1 MPVGGGP
8 ASYGAVVR
16 PRLFALLDEGSRRRL
31 LTVVADAG
39 FGKSTL
45 LGSWAAERPCAWY
58 TVRAED
64 RPLAAMVTGLVESL
78 RRQVPALSE
87 VLAAEL
93 QGPRGPDADAE
104 QETRALA
111 YAAVL
116 ADALEQ
122 HLDGDL
128 VLVLDD
134 LHELNPGDPAT
145 RLIEGLIRIAPPSLH
160 LVVASRTPMPFGIDR
175 LRGRGQVLEID
186 ATALAFTVAETRA
199 VLHVVLGD
207 GSEELAEPLQAAVQ
221 GWPAAARLAVEAL
234 RTVPGSERQSRLRRA
249 LRSDGPLYDYLAE
262 EVFAAE
268 PPAVRR
274 LVAAVA
280 VLPRFGTELCQAIG
294 LTDSAAML
302 QQLRTRGLLVSA
314 GDEDGYELNPL
325 VRDFAIDRLSAD
337 EVGMD
342 TLVLRAGE
350 WFESVGD
357 HRDALA
363 CYQAVEPAHVARM
376 LTERGHAMVSGG
388 LAETVVGAVSALPE
402 ELRDAAMDQLEGEA
416 RQVLGDWQGAED
428 CFGRIIAPEGEIP
441 VGIAWRLG
449 LIHHLR
455 GRTDIAVATYQ
466 RGRIDGQQP
475 TDEALLQ
482 AWWAGA
488 HWLRGEFDECRRLIA
503 AAEVSAKVSGD
514 DRALAIVHTV
524 LAMLAAVD
532 SDPRGNASH
541 YVRALEHAERAG
553 DLLQSIRIRVNR
565 ASHHIAEG
573 DYILGLDELERAL
586 ELADRAGFAVF
597 RALALNNRGEA
608 LLRLGRLDEAI
619 GELEAS
625 RALYQKLESK
635 RVAQP
640 LAVLGEVYR
649 ERGDRAMARAC
660 YEEAITMAEDTK
672 DMQALVPSLAGLAR
686 VLAVEEPE
694 RAAELAEIAR
704 QAVAYG
710 PVPGLS
716 GALVALGW
724 VTLHAGNKTE
734 AAAAA
739 EESAALCRKRRDRA
753 GLADALELYAAAD
766 GGEVLHEVLNI
777 RNELGDPL
785 GQARAELMLARRTT
799 GAEGREL
806 ALRAHQQFLAAGATR
821 YAAAALAASEE
832 TRPAPVRIEC
842 LGGFR
847 VLRNGKAIQ
856 LGEWPSKKA
865 RDLLKI
871 LVARRCR
878 PVARVQLLDLLWPD
892 QGESVASPRLSVALS
907 TVRSVLDPTKQY
919 PPDKFVGADRATIW
933 LDGDEAAVDVE
944 VFLHDAR
951 AGLDGNSLPL
961 LRGAEAAYSGDFLEE
976 DVYADWADGMR
987 EEARALYVRVARV
1000 LAERTKGDPDAAAG
1014 YLLRILQRDQ
1024 YDERAHLGLV
1034 SAFQASGAHG
1044 EARRA
1049 YRTYVQR
1056 MAELEVEPAP
1066 YPAVQARPVRL

>member
-1 MPVGGGP
+1 MAEGTVG
-8 ASYGAVVR
+8 R
-16 PRLFALLDEGSRRRL
+16 PRLTALLDEGAQRRL

-45 LGSWAAERPCAWY
+45 LSAWAAGRSCAWH

-64 RPLAAMVTGLVESL
+64 ASLAGMVARLAEAL
-78 RRQVPALSE
+78 RSQVPAL
-87 VLAAEL
+87 AAIPAEL
-93 QGPRGPDADAE
+93 QSPRGPDADAE
-104 QETRALA
+104 QETRAFA
-111 YAAVL
+111 YAALL
-116 ADALEQ
+116 ADALAQ
-122 HLDGDL
+122 NLDDDL

-134 LHELNPGDPAT
+134 LHELGPDAPAT
-145 RLIEGLIRIAPPSLH
+145 RLIEGLVRIAPPNVH
-160 LVVASRTPMPFGIDR
+160 LIVASRTSMPFGIDR

-186 ATALAFTVAETRA
+186 ATGLRFTVAETLS
-199 VLHVVLGD
+199 VLETVLGN
-207 GSEELAEPLQAAVQ
+207 GTEELAESLQAAVQ
-221 GWPAAARLAVEAL
+221 GWPAAVRLAVEAL
-234 RTVPGSERQSRLRRA
+234 RTAPPAERLGRLQRA

-274 LVAAVA
+274 LVAGVA
-280 VLPRFGTELCQAIG
+280 VLPRFGTDLCQAIG
-294 LTDSAAML
+294 LTSGVETL

-314 GDEDGYELNPL
+314 GDADGYELNPL
-325 VRDFAIDRLSAD
+325 VKNFANDRLTVDA
-337 EVGMD
+337 EELTKL
-342 TLVLRAGE
+342 TLDAGQ
-350 WFESVGD
+350 WFESVGE

-363 CYQAVEPAHVARM
+363 CYQVVDPARAVRM
-376 LTERGHAMVSGG
+376 LTETGHSMVSGG
-388 LAETVVGAVSALPE
+388 LAEVVVAAVTALPAE
-402 ELRDAAMDQLEGEA
+402 HRDQAMDQLEGEA
-416 RQVLGDWQGAED
+416 RQVLGDWQGAVE
-428 CFGRIIAPEGEIP
+428 CFDRIIEPDGEIP
-441 VGIAWRLG
+441 VGVAWRLG

-455 GRTDIAVATYQ
+455 GQTDVAIATYQ
-466 RGRIDGQQP
+466 RGRIDGAHP

-488 HWLRGEFDECRRLIA
+488 HWLRGEFDECRALVNAAYA
-503 AAEVSAKVSGD
+503 AAKGD
-514 DRALAIVHTV
+514 DRALAISHTV

-532 SDPRGNASH
+532 SDPSGNSSH

-565 ASHHIAEG
+565 SSHHISEG
-573 DYILGLDELERAL
+573 DYELGLKELDIAL

-608 LLRLGRLDEAI
+608 LLHLGRLDEAI

-625 RALYQKLESK
+625 RALYQKLDSK

-640 LAVLGEVYR
+640 LSVLGEVYR
-649 ERGDRAMARAC
+649 QRGDRAMARAC
-660 YEEAITMAEDTK
+660 FEEAIAIAEDTR
-672 DMQALVPSLAGLAR
+672 DMQSLVPSLAGLAR

-694 RAAELAEIAR
+694 RAAELAELAR

-710 PVPGLS
+710 PVLGQS

-724 VTLHAGNKTE
+724 VTLHAGNKVEAASTAEE
-734 AAAAA
+734 AAAL
-739 EESAALCRKRRDRA
+739 SRKRRDRA
-753 GLADALELYAAAD
+753 GLADALELYAEASGAA
-766 GGEVLHEVLNI
+766 VLHEVLNI
-777 RNELGDPL
+777 RSELSDQL
-785 GQARAELMLARRTT
+785 GEARAELMLAQRTP

-806 ALRAHQQFLAAGATR
+806 AIRAHQRFLAAGATR
-821 YAAAALAASEE
+821 YAAAALATSDQ
-832 TRPAPVRIEC
+832 TGPAAVRVEC

-847 VLRNGKAIQ
+847 VLRDGKAIQ

-878 PVARVQLLDLLWPD
+878 PVARLQLLDFLWPD
-892 QGESVASPRLSVALS
+892 QDEAVASPRLSVALS
-907 TVRSVLDPTKQY
+907 TVRSVLDPEKKY
-919 PPDKFVGADRATIW
+919 AADHFIGADRATIW
-933 LDGDEAAVDVE
+933 LDGDQTTVDVE
-944 VFLHDAR
+944 LFLHDAR
-951 AGLDGNSLPL
+951 EGLNAGD
-961 LRGAEAAYSGDFLEE
+961 LRQLRTAEAAYSGDFLEE
-976 DVYADWADGMR
+976 DVYADWAAGMR

-1000 LAERTKGDPDAAAG
+1000 LAERGRRDPDAVAG

-1034 SAFQASGAHG
+1034 TAFQASGAHG

-1056 MAELEVEPAP
+1056 MGELEVEPAP
-1066 YPAVQARPVRL
+1066 FPARV

>member
-1 MPVGGGP
+1 MPGDGAP
-8 ASYGAVVR
+8 AQGTVDR
-16 PRLFALLDEGSRRRL
+16 PRLTALLDEGAQRRL

-45 LGSWAAERPCAWY
+45 LGSWAAKRPCAWY

-64 RPLAAMVTGLVESL
+64 RSLAAMVSGLVEAV
-78 RRQVPALSE
+78 RRQVPALSAI
-87 VLAAEL
+87 LAAEL
-93 QGPRGPDADAE
+93 HGPRGPDADAE
-104 QETRALA
+104 QDTRALA
-111 YAAVL
+111 YAGVL

-122 HLDGDL
+122 NVDGDL

-134 LHELNPGDPAT
+134 LHELRPGDPAT
-145 RLIEGLIRIAPPSLH
+145 RLIEGLVRIAPPSLH
-160 LVVASRTPMPFGIDR
+160 LVVASRTAMPFGIDR

-186 ATALAFTVAETRA
+186 ATALAFTVPETRA
-199 VLHVVLGD
+199 VLRVVLGE
-207 GSEELAEPLQAAVQ
+207 GVEELAEPLQSAVQ

-234 RTVPGSERQSRLRRA
+234 RTVPAAERPSRLRRA
-249 LRSDGPLYDYLAE
+249 LHSDGPLYDYLAE

-274 LVAAVA
+274 LVAAAA
-280 VLPRFGTELCQAIG
+280 VLPRFGSELCQAIG
-294 LTDSAAML
+294 LTDSAELL
-302 QQLRTRGLLVSA
+302 QRLRTRGLLVSA
-314 GDEDGYELNPL
+314 GDADGYELNPL
-325 VRDFAIDRLSAD
+325 VRDFANDRLATDKAD
-337 EVGMD
+337 VAEL
-342 TLVLRAGE
+342 TLRAGR
-350 WFESVGD
+350 WLESVRD
-357 HRDALA
+357 DRDALA
-363 CYQAVEPAHVARM
+363 CFELVDPAEVSRM
-376 LTERGHAMVSGG
+376 LAERGHAMVSGG
-388 LAETVVGAVSALPE
+388 LAEAVVAAVVALPE
-402 ELRDAAMDQLEGEA
+402 PMRDDAMDELEGEA
-416 RQVLGDWQGAED
+416 RQVLGDWQGAVD
-428 CFGRIIAPEGEIP
+428 CFDRIIGPEGEIP

-455 GRTDIAVATYQ
+455 GRTDVAIATYR
-466 RGRIDGQQP
+466 RGRKDGAQP

-482 AWWAGA
+482 AWWASA
-488 HWLRGEFDECRRLIA
+488 HWMRGEFEECRQLVG
-503 AAEVSAKVSGD
+503 AAEVAAKVSGD
-514 DRALAIVHTV
+514 HRALAIVHTV

-541 YVRALEHAERAG
+541 YVRALDHAERAG
-553 DLLQSIRIRVNR
+553 DMLQSIRIRVNQS
-565 ASHHIAEG
+565 SHHIAEG
-573 DYILGLDELERAL
+573 DYLLGLEELDRAL

-625 RALYQKLESK
+625 RALFQKLESK

-660 YEEAITMAEDTK
+660 FEEAIAMADDTK

-694 RAAELAEIAR
+694 RAAELAELAK

-710 PVPGLS
+710 PVLGLS
-716 GALVALGW
+716 GALVGLGW
-724 VTLHAGNKTE
+724 VTFHAGNKIE

-739 EESAALCRKRRDRA
+739 EEAAALCRKRRDRA
-753 GLADALELYAAAD
+753 GLADALELYAAAG

-785 GQARAELMLARRTT
+785 GQARAELMLARQSP
-799 GAEGREL
+799 GDEGRVL
-806 ALRAHQQFLAAGATR
+806 ALRAHKQFLAAGATR

-832 TRPAPVRIEC
+832 TGPAPVRVEC

-847 VLRNGKAIQ
+847 VLRNGKAVQ

-892 QGESVASPRLSVALS
+892 QAESVASPRLSVALS
-907 TVRSVLDPTKQY
+907 TVRSVLDPDKQY
-919 PPDKFVGADRATIW
+919 PADHFVGADRATIW
-933 LDGDEAAVDVE
+933 LDGQQTAVDVE
-944 VFLHDAR
+944 SFLHEAR
-951 AGLDGNSLPL
+951 AGLESNSLPM
-961 LRGAEAAYSGDFLEE
+961 LRGAEVSYSGDFLEE
-976 DVYADWADGMR
+976 DVYADWAAGMR

-1000 LAERTKGDPDAAAG
+1000 LAERGRRDPDAAAG

-1034 SAFQASGAHG
+1034 SAFQTSGAHG

-1049 YRTYVQR
+1049 YRTYVHR

-1066 YPAVQARPVRL
+1066 YPALAGRL

>member
-1 MPVGGGP
+1 MT
-8 ASYGAVVR
+8 
-16 PRLFALLDEGSRRRL
+16 ALLDEGAQRRL

-45 LGSWAAERPCAWY
+45 LREWSTGRLCAWH
-58 TVRAED
+58 TVRSED
-64 RPLAAMVTGLVESL
+64 GSLAAMVSGLVDAL
-78 RRQVPALSE
+78 QRQVPALE
-87 VLAAEL
+87 TIPAEL
-93 QGPRGPDADAE
+93 HSPRGPDADAE
-104 QETRALA
+104 QQTRALA
-111 YAAVL
+111 YAALL
-116 ADALEQ
+116 ADALDEN
-122 HLDGDL
+122 LDHDL
-128 VLVLDD
+128 TLVLDD
-134 LHELNPGDPAT
+134 LHELDPAAPAT
-145 RLIEGLIRIAPPSLH
+145 RLIEGLVRTAPPTLH
-160 LVVASRTPMPFGIDR
+160 VVVASRTPMPFGIDR

-186 ATALAFTVAETRA
+186 ATALAFTVAETHA
-199 VLHVVLGD
+199 VLEKVLGD
-207 GSEELAEPLQAAVQ
+207 DVDGLAEPLQAAVQ
-221 GWPAAARLAVEAL
+221 GWPAAVRLAVEAL
-234 RTVPGSERQSRLRRA
+234 RTAPPADRSTRLRRA

-274 LVAAVA
+274 LVAGVA
-280 VLPRFGTELCQAIG
+280 VLPRFGSDLCQAIG
-294 LTDSAAML
+294 LTHGVETL

-314 GDEDGYELNPL
+314 GEEDGYELNPL
-325 VRDFAIDRLSAD
+325 VKNFANDRLAVDAKEIAELS
-337 EVGMD
+337 
-342 TLVLRAGE
+342 LKAGK
-350 WFESVGD
+350 WFESIGE

-363 CYQAVEPAHVARM
+363 CYQAVDPAVVARM
-376 LTERGHAMVSGG
+376 LHDRGHAMVSGG
-388 LAETVVGAVSALPE
+388 MAEIVVAAVASLPAPRGAV
-402 ELRDAAMDQLEGEA
+402 MDQLEGEA
-416 RQVLGDWQGAED
+416 RQVLGDWQGAVE
-428 CFGRIIAPEGEIP
+428 CFDRIIEPEGEIP
-441 VGIAWRLG
+441 VAVAWRLG

-455 GRTDIAVATYQ
+455 GQTDVAIATYE
-466 RGRIDGQQP
+466 RGRLDGQQP

-488 HWLRGEFDECRRLIA
+488 HWLRGEFEECRALITA
-503 AAEVSAKVSGD
+503 AQQSAKQSGD

-532 SDPRGNASH
+532 SDPQGNFTN
-541 YVRALEHAERAG
+541 YVRALEHAERGG

-565 ASHHIAEG
+565 GSHHVAEG
-573 DYILGLDELERAL
+573 DYQLGLKELDIAL

-625 RALYQKLESK
+625 RSLYQKLDSK

-640 LAVLGEVYR
+640 LSVLGEVYR

-660 YEEAITMAEDTK
+660 FEEAIVIAEEMK
-672 DMQALVPSLAGLAR
+672 DMQSLVPSLAGLAR

-694 RAAELAEIAR
+694 RAAELAELAR

-710 PVPGLS
+710 PVLGLS
-716 GALVALGW
+716 SALVALGW
-724 VTLHAGNKTE
+724 VTLHAGNKTD
-734 AAAAA
+734 AAASA
-739 EESAALCRKRRDRA
+739 EEAAALCRKRRDRA
-753 GLADALELYAAAD
+753 GLADALELNAAA
-766 GGEVLHEVLNI
+766 GGGDEVLHEVLNI
-777 RNELGDPL
+777 RNEIGDPL
-785 GQARAELMLARRTT
+785 GEARAELMLARRRK
-799 GAEGREL
+799 GPEGRDL

-821 YAAAALAASEE
+821 YAAAALAATEE
-832 TRPAPVRIEC
+832 SGPPPVRVEC

-847 VLRNGKAIQ
+847 VLRNGKAVQ

-892 QGESVASPRLSVALS
+892 QDESLASPRLSVALS
-907 TVRSVLDPTKQY
+907 TVRSVLDPQKRYSADQ
-919 PPDKFVGADRATIW
+919 FVGADRATIW
-933 LDGDEAAVDVE
+933 LDGDQTEVDVE
-944 VFLHDAR
+944 LFLHDAR
-951 AGLDGNSLPL
+951 EGLNTGDLRL
-961 LRGAEAAYSGDFLEE
+961 LRAAEAAYSGDFLEE
-976 DVYADWADGMR
+976 DVYADWAAGMR

-1000 LAERTKGDPDAAAG
+1000 LAERGQRDPDAAAG

-1034 SAFQASGAHG
+1034 TAYQASGAHG

-1056 MAELEVEPAP
+1056 MSELDVEPAA
-1066 YPAVQARPVRL
+1066 YPAVPARL

>member
-1 MPVGGGP
+1 MEGTV
-8 ASYGAVVR
+8 AR
-16 PRLFALLDEGSRRRL
+16 PRLTKLLSEGARRRL

-45 LGSWAAERPCAWY
+45 LSAWAAERPCAWY

-64 RPLAAMVTGLVESL
+64 RSLAAMVTGLVEAL
-78 RRQVPALSE
+78 RRQVPALSA

-104 QETRALA
+104 QGTRALA
-111 YAAVL
+111 YAALL

-122 HLDGDL
+122 NLTGDV

-145 RLIEGLIRIAPPSLH
+145 KLIEGLVRVAPPSLH
-160 LVVASRTPMPFGIDR
+160 LVVASRTAMPFGIDR

-186 ATALAFTVAETRA
+186 ATALAFTVQETVA
-199 VLHVVLGD
+199 VLNVVLGE
-207 GSEELAEPLQAAVQ
+207 GAEELAEPLHAAVQ
-221 GWPAAARLAVEAL
+221 GWPAAVRLAVEAL
-234 RTVPGSERQSRLRRA
+234 RTVPATERPGRLQRA

-268 PPAVRR
+268 PPSVRR

-280 VLPRFGTELCQAIG
+280 VLPRFSAELCQAVG
-294 LTDSAAML
+294 LTENAETL

-314 GDEDGYELNPL
+314 GEVDGYELNPL
-325 VRDFAIDRLSAD
+325 VRGFAIDRLSAD
-337 EVGMD
+337 EVGMAEL
-342 TLVLRAGE
+342 TLQAGQ

-357 HRDALA
+357 QRDALA
-363 CYQAVEPAHVARM
+363 CYQAVDSTHVARM
-376 LTERGHAMVSGG
+376 LAERGQVMVHGG
-388 LAETVVGAVSALPE
+388 LGETVVAAVTSLPD

-416 RQVLGDWQGAED
+416 RQVLGDWQGAEN
-428 CFGRIIAPEGEIP
+428 CFDRIIVPEGEIP
-441 VGIAWRLG
+441 VAIAWRLG

-455 GRTDIAVATYQ
+455 GRTDVAVAVYR
-466 RGRIDGQQP
+466 RGRIDGQHP
-475 TDEALLQ
+475 ADEALLQ
-482 AWWAGA
+482 AWWAAA
-488 HWLRGEFDECRRLIA
+488 HWLRGEFDECRELVGG
-503 AAEVSAKVSGD
+503 AEASAKASGD

-532 SDPRGNASH
+532 SDPVGNASH
-541 YVRALEHAERAG
+541 YLRALEYAERAG

-565 ASHHIAEG
+565 ASHHIDEG
-573 DYILGLDELERAL
+573 YYSLGLDELEIAL
-586 ELADRAGFAVF
+586 ELADRAGFAAF

-619 GELEAS
+619 VELEAS
-625 RALYQKLESK
+625 RALYQKLDSK
-635 RVAQP
+635 QIALP
-640 LAVLGEVYR
+640 LATLGEVYR

-660 YEEAITMAEDTK
+660 YEEAIAVADSK
-672 DMQALVPSLAGLAR
+672 DVQSVVPALAGLAR

-694 RAAELAEIAR
+694 RAAELAGLAR

-710 PVPGLS
+710 PVLDLS
-716 GALVALGW
+716 GALVGLGW
-724 VTLHAGNKTE
+724 VSLHAGNKDE
-734 AAAAA
+734 AADAAMEA
-739 EESAALCRKRRDRA
+739 AALCRRRRDRA

-777 RNELGDPL
+777 RHELGDPL
-785 GQARAELMLARRTT
+785 GQARAELMLARRTQ
-799 GAEGREL
+799 GSEGREL
-806 ALRAHQQFLAAGATR
+806 ALQAHQQFLAAGATR
-821 YAAAALAASEE
+821 YAAAALAASQQ
-832 TRPAPVRIEC
+832 TGPAPVRIEC

-847 VLRNGKAIQ
+847 VLRDGKAIQ

-907 TVRSVLDPTKQY
+907 TVRSVLDPEKRY
-919 PPDKFVGADRATIW
+919 SPDRFVGADRATIW
-933 LDGDEAAVDVE
+933 LDGDQTSVDVE
-944 VFLHDAR
+944 GFLRDAR
-951 AGLDGNSLPL
+951 SGLDGTSMPL
-961 LRGAEAAYSGDFLEE
+961 LRAAEAAYSGDFLEE
-976 DVYADWADGMR
+976 DVYADWAAGMR

-1000 LAERTKGDPDAAAG
+1000 LAERGKDDPDAAAG

-1034 SAFQASGAHG
+1034 GAFQASGAHG

-1049 YRTYVQR
+1049 YRTYIQR

-1066 YPAVQARPVRL
+1066 YPAVPARV

>member
-1 MPVGGGP
+1 MEALAGTVG
-8 ASYGAVVR
+8 R
-16 PRLFALLDEGSRRRL
+16 PRLTALLDEGVQRRL
-31 LTVVADAG
+31 LSVVADAG

-45 LGSWAAERPCAWY
+45 LSSWAAERPCAWH

-64 RPLAAMVTGLVESL
+64 GSLAAMVSALVTAL
-78 RRQVPALSE
+78 RRQVPALESIP
-87 VLAAEL
+87 AEL
-93 QGPRGPDADAE
+93 QSPRGPDADAE

-111 YAAVL
+111 YAALL
-116 ADALEQ
+116 ADALTEN
-122 HLDGDL
+122 LDDDL
-128 VLVLDD
+128 ILVLDD
-134 LHELNPGDPAT
+134 LHELDPAAPAT
-145 RLIEGLIRIAPPSLH
+145 KLIEGLVRIAPSSLH
-160 LVVASRTPMPFGIDR
+160 LVVASRSPMPFGIDR

-186 ATALAFTVAETRA
+186 ATALAFTVAETRD
-199 VLHVVLGD
+199 VLERVLGE
-207 GSEELAEPLQAAVQ
+207 GTEELAEPLQSAVQ
-221 GWPAAARLAVEAL
+221 GWPAAVRLAVEAL
-234 RTVPGSERQSRLRRA
+234 RTAPAEERGTRLRRA

-280 VLPRFGTELCQAIG
+280 VLPRFGSALCKAIG
-294 LTDSAAML
+294 LTDSAETL
-302 QQLRTRGLLVSA
+302 QQLRMRGLLVST
-314 GDEDGYELNPL
+314 GDADGYELNPL
-325 VRDFAIDRLSAD
+325 VKNFANDRLTVDRREMAELS
-337 EVGMD
+337 
-342 TLVLRAGE
+342 LQAGR
-350 WFESVGD
+350 WFESVGE

-363 CYQAVEPAHVARM
+363 CYQAVEPAKAARM
-376 LTERGHAMVSGG
+376 LADRGHGMVSGG
-388 LAETVVGAVSALPE
+388 LAEIVVAAVASLPS

-416 RQVLGDWQGAED
+416 RQVLGDWQGAVE
-428 CFGRIIAPEGEIP
+428 CFDRIIEPDGEIP
-441 VGIAWRLG
+441 VAIAWRLG

-455 GRTDIAVATYQ
+455 GQTDVAIAMYQ

-488 HWLRGEFDECRRLIA
+488 HWLRGEFDECRALISA
-503 AAEVSAKVSGD
+503 AQESAKMSGD

-532 SDPRGNASH
+532 SDPRGNSSH
-541 YVRALEHAERAG
+541 YLRALEHAERAG
-553 DLLQSIRIRVNR
+553 DLLQAIRIRVNR
-565 ASHHIAEG
+565 GSHHIAEG
-573 DYILGLDELERAL
+573 DYGPGLKELDVAI

-640 LAVLGEVYR
+640 LSVLGEVYR
-649 ERGDRAMARAC
+649 QRGDRAMARAC
-660 YEEAITMAEDTK
+660 FEEAIAMGEETK
-672 DMQALVPSLAGLAR
+672 DMQSLVPSLAGLAR
-686 VLAVEEPE
+686 VLAVEEPQ
-694 RAAELAEIAR
+694 RAAKMAEMAG

-710 PVPGLS
+710 PVLGRS

-724 VTLHAGNKTE
+724 VTLQAGNLTE
-734 AAAAA
+734 AASAADEA
-739 EESAALCRKRRDRA
+739 AALCRKRRDRA
-753 GLADALELYAAAD
+753 GLADALELYAAAG

-777 RNELGDPL
+777 RSALGDQL
-785 GQARAELMLARRTT
+785 GEARAQLMLAGRTQ
-799 GAEGREL
+799 GAEGRDL

-821 YAAAALAASEE
+821 YAAAALAATDE
-832 TRPAPVRIEC
+832 TGPAPVRIEC

-847 VLRNGKAIQ
+847 VLRNGKVVQ

-871 LVARRCR
+871 LIARRCR

-892 QGESVASPRLSVALS
+892 QDESVASPRLSVALS
-907 TVRSVLDPTKQY
+907 TVRSVLDPEKKY
-919 PPDKFVGADRATIW
+919 PADNFVGADRATIW
-933 LDGDEAAVDVE
+933 LDGDQTAVDVE
-944 VFLHDAR
+944 LFLHDAR
-951 AGLDGNSLPL
+951 EGLNTSDLRL
-961 LRGAEAAYSGDFLEE
+961 LRTAEAAYSGDFLEE
-976 DVYADWADGMR
+976 DVYADWAAGMR

-1000 LAERTKGDPDAAAG
+1000 LAERGRRDPDAAAG

-1034 SAFQASGAHG
+1034 AAFQASGAHG

-1066 YPAVQARPVRL
+1066 YPAVPARL

>member
-1 MPVGGGP
+1 MQGTV
-8 ASYGAVVR
+8 AR
-16 PRLFALLDEGSRRRL
+16 PRLTKLLGEGSRRRL

-45 LGSWAAERPCAWY
+45 LSSWAAEWPCAWY

-64 RPLAAMVTGLVESL
+64 RSLAAMVTGLVDAL
-78 RRQVPALSE
+78 HRQVPALSA

-104 QETRALA
+104 QGTRALA
-111 YAAVL
+111 YAALL

-122 HLDGDL
+122 NLKGDL

-145 RLIEGLIRIAPPSLH
+145 KLIEGLVRVAPPSLH
-160 LVVASRTPMPFGIDR
+160 LVVASRTAMPFGIDR

-186 ATALAFTVAETRA
+186 ATALAFTVQETRA
-199 VLHVVLGD
+199 VLDVVLGD

-221 GWPAAARLAVEAL
+221 GWPAAVRLAVEAL
-234 RTVPGSERQSRLRRA
+234 RTVPASERQGRLRRA

-268 PPAVRR
+268 PQSVRR

-280 VLPRFGTELCQAIG
+280 VLPRFSAELCQAVG
-294 LTDSAAML
+294 LTESAETL
-302 QQLRTRGLLVSA
+302 QQLRIRGLLVSA
-314 GDEDGYELNPL
+314 GEVDGYELNPL
-325 VRDFAIDRLSAD
+325 VRDFAIDRLFAD
-337 EVGMD
+337 EIGMAEL
-342 TLVLRAGE
+342 TLQAGQ

-363 CYQAVEPAHVARM
+363 CYQSVEPSQVARM
-376 LTERGHAMVSGG
+376 LAQRGHLMVSGG
-388 LAETVVGAVSALPE
+388 LAETVVAAVSSLPGQ
-402 ELRDAAMDQLEGEA
+402 LRDAAMDQLEGEA
-416 RQVLGDWQGAED
+416 RQVLGDWQGAEN
-428 CFGRIIAPEGEIP
+428 CFDRIIEPAGEIP
-441 VGIAWRLG
+441 VAIAWRLG

-455 GRTDIAVATYQ
+455 GRTDVAVAVYR
-466 RGRIDGQQP
+466 RGRIDGQHP
-475 TDEALLQ
+475 ADEALLQ
-482 AWWAGA
+482 AWWASA
-488 HWLRGEFDECRRLIA
+488 HWLRGEFDECRELIA
-503 AAEVSAKVSGD
+503 GAEVSAKTSGD

-532 SDPRGNASH
+532 SDPVGNASH
-541 YVRALEHAERAG
+541 YLRALEYAERAG
-553 DLLQSIRIRVNR
+553 DILQSIRIRVNR
-565 ASHHIAEG
+565 ASHHIGEG
-573 DYILGLDELERAL
+573 DYVLGLGELEIAL
-586 ELADRAGFAVF
+586 ELADRSGFAVF
-597 RALALNNRGEA
+597 RALALNNRGQA
-608 LLRLGRLDEAI
+608 LLRMGRLDEAI

-635 RVAQP
+635 QIALP
-640 LAVLGEVYR
+640 LTALGEVYR

-660 YEEAITMAEDTK
+660 YEEAIAVADSK
-672 DMQALVPSLAGLAR
+672 DMQSVVPSLAGLAR

-694 RAAELAEIAR
+694 RAAELAGLAR

-710 PVPGLS
+710 PVLGLS
-716 GALVALGW
+716 GALVGLGW
-724 VTLHAGNKTE
+724 VALHAGDKDE
-734 AAAAA
+734 AANAAM
-739 EESAALCRKRRDRA
+739 ESAALCRRRRDRA

-777 RNELGDPL
+777 RHELGDPL
-785 GQARAELMLARRTT
+785 GQARAELMLAGRTQ
-799 GAEGREL
+799 GSEGREL
-806 ALRAHQQFLAAGATR
+806 ALQAHQQFLAAGATR
-821 YAAAALAASEE
+821 YAAAALAASQQ
-832 TRPAPVRIEC
+832 TGPAPVRIEC

-847 VLRNGKAIQ
+847 VLRDGKAIQ

-878 PVARVQLLDLLWPD
+878 PVARVQLLDFLWPD

-907 TVRSVLDPTKQY
+907 TVRSVLDPTKRY
-919 PPDKFVGADRATIW
+919 SPDRFVGADRATIW
-933 LDGDEAAVDVE
+933 LDSDQTSVDVE
-944 VFLHDAR
+944 GFLQEAR
-951 AGLDGNSLPL
+951 AGLDGNNMPL
-961 LRGAEAAYSGDFLEE
+961 LRAAEAGYSGDFLEE
-976 DVYADWADGMR
+976 DVYADWAAGMR

-1000 LAERTKGDPDAAAG
+1000 LAERGKGDPDAAAG

-1034 SAFQASGAHG
+1034 TAFLASGAHG

-1049 YRTYVQR
+1049 YRTYIQR

-1066 YPAVQARPVRL
+1066 YPALPARV

>member
-1 MPVGGGP
+1 MAVESVAGTVG
-8 ASYGAVVR
+8 R
-16 PRLFALLDEGSRRRL
+16 PRLLALLDEGVQRRL

-45 LGSWAAERPCAWY
+45 LGSWAAGRPCAWH

-64 RPLAAMVTGLVESL
+64 SSLAAMVSALVGSL
-78 RRQVPALSE
+78 RRQVPALE
-87 VLAAEL
+87 AIPAEL
-93 QGPRGPDADAE
+93 QSPRGPDADAE
-104 QETRALA
+104 QQTRALA
-111 YAAVL
+111 YAALL

-122 HLDGDL
+122 NLNDDL

-134 LHELNPGDPAT
+134 LHELTPDAPAIT
-145 RLIEGLIRIAPPSLH
+145 LIDGLVRTAPPNLH
-160 LVVASRTPMPFGIDR
+160 LIVASRTAMPFGIDR

-186 ATALAFTVAETRA
+186 ATALAFTVPETVA
-199 VLHVVLGD
+199 VLEKVLGK
-207 GSEELAEPLQAAVQ
+207 GSEDLAEPLQAAVQ
-221 GWPAAARLAVEAL
+221 GWPAAVRLAVEAL
-234 RTVPGSERQSRLRRA
+234 RTAPPEQRASRLRRA

-268 PPAVRR
+268 PPSVRR
-274 LVAAVA
+274 LVASVA
-280 VLPRFGTELCQAIG
+280 VLPRFGSELCKAIG
-294 LTDSAAML
+294 LTDSAETL

-314 GDEDGYELNPL
+314 GEADGYELNPL
-325 VRDFAIDRLSAD
+325 VKNFANDMLSVDAQ
-337 EVGMD
+337 E
-342 TLVLRAGE
+342 LAELSLQAGR
-350 WFESVGD
+350 WFESVGE

-363 CYQAVEPAHVARM
+363 CYQSVDPAVAARM
-376 LTERGHAMVSGG
+376 LAERGHAMVSGG
-388 LAETVVGAVSALPE
+388 LAEIVISAVSALPS
-402 ELRDAAMDQLEGEA
+402 ELRDPAMDQLEGEA
-416 RQVLGDWQGAED
+416 RQVLGDWQGAVD
-428 CFGRIIAPEGEIP
+428 CFDRIIEPEGEIP
-441 VGIAWRLG
+441 VAIAWRLG

-455 GRTDIAVATYQ
+455 GQTDVAIATYQ
-466 RGRIDGQQP
+466 RGRIDGQHP
-475 TDEALLQ
+475 ADEALLQ

-488 HWLRGEFDECRRLIA
+488 HWLRGEFEECRALVTA
-503 AAEVSAKVSGD
+503 AYEIAKVSGD
-514 DRALAIVHTV
+514 DRALAISHTV

-532 SDPRGNASH
+532 SDPRGNSSH
-541 YVRALEHAERAG
+541 YLRALEHAERGG
-553 DLLQSIRIRVNR
+553 DLLQAIRIRVNR
-565 ASHHIAEG
+565 SSHHIAEG
-573 DYILGLDELERAL
+573 DYALGLKELDVAL

-608 LLRLGRLDEAI
+608 LLKLGRLDEAI

-625 RALYQKLESK
+625 RSLYQKLESK

-640 LAVLGEVYR
+640 LSVLGEVYR

-660 YEEAITMAEDTK
+660 FEEAIAMAEETK
-672 DMQALVPSLAGLAR
+672 DMQSLVPSLAGLAR
-686 VLAVEEPE
+686 VLAVEEPQ
-694 RAAELAEIAR
+694 RAAELAEMAR

-710 PVPGLS
+710 PVLGLS

-734 AAAAA
+734 AAATA
-739 EESAALCRKRRDRA
+739 EEAAALCRKRRDRA

-777 RNELGDPL
+777 RSELGDQL
-785 GQARAELMLARRTT
+785 GEARAELMLANRTR
-799 GAEGREL
+799 GPEGREL
-806 ALRAHQQFLAAGATR
+806 ALRARQRFLAAGATR
-821 YAAAALAASEE
+821 YAAAALQATEE
-832 TRPAPVRIEC
+832 TGPAAVRIEC

-847 VLRNGKAIQ
+847 VLRDGKAVQ

-892 QGESVASPRLSVALS
+892 QEESVASPRLSVALS
-907 TVRSVLDPTKQY
+907 TVRAVLDPGKKY
-919 PPDKFVGADRATIW
+919 PADRFVGADRATIW
-933 LDGDEAAVDVE
+933 LDGDQTAVDVE
-944 VFLHDAR
+944 LFLHDAR
-951 AGLDGNSLPL
+951 EGLTTSDLRL
-961 LRGAEAAYSGDFLEE
+961 LRTAEASYSGDFLEE
-976 DVYADWADGMR
+976 DVYADWAAGMR

-1000 LAERTKGDPDAAAG
+1000 LAERGRRDPDAAAG

-1056 MAELEVEPAP
+1056 MGELEVEPAP
-1066 YPAVQARPVRL
+1066 YPAVPARL

>member
-1 MPVGGGP
+1 MEGTV
-8 ASYGAVVR
+8 AR
-16 PRLFALLDEGSRRRL
+16 PRLTKLLSEGARRRL

-45 LGSWAAERPCAWY
+45 LSAWAAERPCAWY

-64 RPLAAMVTGLVESL
+64 RSLAAMVTGLVDAL
-78 RRQVPALSE
+78 RRQVPALST

-104 QETRALA
+104 QGTRALA
-111 YAAVL
+111 YAALL

-122 HLDGDL
+122 NLTGDL

-145 RLIEGLIRIAPPSLH
+145 KLIEGLVRVAPPSLH
-160 LVVASRTPMPFGIDR
+160 LVVASRTAMPFGIDR

-186 ATALAFTVAETRA
+186 ATALAFTVQETVA
-199 VLHVVLGD
+199 VLNVVLGE
-207 GSEELAEPLQAAVQ
+207 GAEELAEPLQAAVQ
-221 GWPAAARLAVEAL
+221 GWPAAVRLAVEAL
-234 RTVPGSERQSRLRRA
+234 RTVPAAERQGRLRRA

-268 PPAVRR
+268 PPSVRR

-280 VLPRFGTELCQAIG
+280 VLPRFSAELCQAIG
-294 LTDSAAML
+294 LTENAETL

-314 GDEDGYELNPL
+314 GEMDGYELNPL
-325 VRDFAIDRLSAD
+325 VRGFAIDRLSAD
-337 EVGMD
+337 EIGMAEL
-342 TLVLRAGE
+342 TLQAGQ

-357 HRDALA
+357 QRDALA
-363 CYQAVEPAHVARM
+363 CYQAVDSAHVARM
-376 LTERGHAMVSGG
+376 LRERGPVMVHAG
-388 LAETVVGAVSALPE
+388 LGETVVAAVTSLPD

-416 RQVLGDWQGAED
+416 RQVLGDWQGAEH
-428 CFGRIIAPEGEIP
+428 CFDRIIVPEGEIP
-441 VGIAWRLG
+441 VAIAWRLG

-455 GRTDIAVATYQ
+455 GRTDVAVAVYR
-466 RGRIDGQQP
+466 RGRIDGQHP
-475 TDEALLQ
+475 ADEALLQ
-482 AWWAGA
+482 AWWAAA
-488 HWLRGEFDECRRLIA
+488 HWLRGEFDECRELVGG
-503 AAEVSAKVSGD
+503 AEVSAKVSGD

-532 SDPRGNASH
+532 SDPAGNASH
-541 YVRALEHAERAG
+541 YLRALEYAERAG

-565 ASHHIAEG
+565 ASHQIDEG
-573 DYILGLDELERAL
+573 YYLLGLDELEIAL
-586 ELADRAGFAVF
+586 ELADRAGFAAF

-619 GELEAS
+619 VELEAS

-635 RVAQP
+635 QIALP
-640 LAVLGEVYR
+640 LTTLGEVYR

-660 YEEAITMAEDTK
+660 YEEAIAVADSK
-672 DMQALVPSLAGLAR
+672 DVQSVVPSLAGLAR

-694 RAAELAEIAR
+694 RAAELAGLAR
-704 QAVAYG
+704 KAVAYG
-710 PVPGLS
+710 PVLDLS
-716 GALVALGW
+716 GALVGLGW
-724 VTLHAGNKTE
+724 VSLHAGNKDE
-734 AAAAA
+734 AADAAMEA
-739 EESAALCRKRRDRA
+739 AALCRRRRDRA

-777 RNELGDPL
+777 RHELGDPL
-785 GQARAELMLARRTT
+785 GQARAELMLAHRTP
-799 GAEGREL
+799 GGEGRDL
-806 ALRAHQQFLAAGATR
+806 ALQAHQQFLAAGATR
-821 YAAAALAASEE
+821 YAAAALAASQQ
-832 TRPAPVRIEC
+832 TGPAPVRIEC

-847 VLRNGKAIQ
+847 VLRDGKAIQ

-907 TVRSVLDPTKQY
+907 TVRSVLDPEKRY
-919 PPDKFVGADRATIW
+919 SPDRFIGADRATIW
-933 LDGDEAAVDVE
+933 LDGDQTSVDVE
-944 VFLHDAR
+944 GFLHDAR
-951 AGLDGNSLPL
+951 SGLDGNSMPL
-961 LRGAEAAYSGDFLEE
+961 LRAAEAAYSGDFLEE
-976 DVYADWADGMR
+976 DVYADWAAGMR

-1000 LAERTKGDPDAAAG
+1000 LAERGKDDPDAAAG

-1034 SAFQASGAHG
+1034 GAFQASGAHG

-1049 YRTYVQR
+1049 YRTYIQR

-1066 YPAVQARPVRL
+1066 YPALPARV

>member
-1 MPVGGGP
+1 MQGTVG
-8 ASYGAVVR
+8 R
-16 PRLFALLDEGSRRRL
+16 PRLTKLLSEGARRRL

-64 RPLAAMVTGLVESL
+64 RSLAAMVTGLVEAL
-78 RRQVPALSE
+78 RRQVPALSA

-104 QETRALA
+104 QSTRALA
-111 YAAVL
+111 YAALL

-122 HLDGDL
+122 NLAGDL

-145 RLIEGLIRIAPPSLH
+145 KLIECLVRVAPPSLH

-186 ATALAFTVAETRA
+186 ATALAFTVQETAA
-199 VLHVVLGD
+199 VLDVVLGE
-207 GSEELAEPLQAAVQ
+207 GSEELAESLQAAVH
-221 GWPAAARLAVEAL
+221 GWPAAVRLAVEAL
-234 RTVPGSERQSRLRRA
+234 RTVPAADRQGRLRRA
-249 LRSDGPLYDYLAE
+249 VRSDGPLYDYLAE

-268 PPAVRR
+268 PASVRR

-280 VLPRFGTELCQAIG
+280 VLPRFSAELCQAIG
-294 LTDSAAML
+294 LTGSSETL

-314 GDEDGYELNPL
+314 GEVDGYELNPL
-325 VRDFAIDRLSAD
+325 VRDFAIDRLSTG
-337 EVGMD
+337 EFGMAEL
-342 TLVLRAGE
+342 TLQAGQ

-357 HRDALA
+357 QRDALA
-363 CYQAVEPAHVARM
+363 CYQAVDPAQVARM
-376 LTERGHAMVSGG
+376 LTQRGHAMVSGG
-388 LAETVVGAVSALPE
+388 MAETVVVAVTSLPDD
-402 ELRDAAMDQLEGEA
+402 LRDAAMDQLEGEA
-416 RQVLGDWQGAED
+416 RQVLGDWQGAER
-428 CFGRIIAPEGEIP
+428 CFDRIIEPEGEIP
-441 VGIAWRLG
+441 VAIAWRLG

-455 GRTDIAVATYQ
+455 GRTDVAVAMYR
-466 RGRIDGQQP
+466 RGRIDGHHP
-475 TDEALLQ
+475 ADEALLQ

-488 HWLRGEFDECRRLIA
+488 HWLRGEFDECRELIA
-503 AAEVSAKVSGD
+503 GAEISAKVSGD

-541 YVRALEHAERAG
+541 YLRALEHAERAG

-573 DYILGLDELERAL
+573 DYARGLAELEIAL

-660 YEEAITMAEDTK
+660 YEEAIAMADDTR
-672 DMQALVPSLAGLAR
+672 DMQSLVPSLAGLAR

-694 RAAELAEIAR
+694 RAAELAEIAK

-724 VTLHAGNKTE
+724 VTLHAGNKAE

-739 EESAALCRKRRDRA
+739 EESAALCRRRRDRA
-753 GLADALELYAAAD
+753 GLADALELYAAAE

-777 RNELGDPL
+777 RHELGDPL
-785 GQARAELMLARRTT
+785 GQARAELMLAGRTP

-821 YAAAALAASEE
+821 YAAAALAASQQ
-832 TRPAPVRIEC
+832 TGPAPVRIEC

-892 QGESVASPRLSVALS
+892 QGEAVASPRLSVALS
-907 TVRSVLDPTKQY
+907 TVRSVLDPEKHFSA
-919 PPDKFVGADRATIW
+919 DFFVGADRATIW
-933 LDGDEAAVDVE
+933 LDGDQTSVDVE
-944 VFLHDAR
+944 GFLHDAR
-951 AGLDGNSLPL
+951 TGLDGNSMPL
-961 LRGAEAAYSGDFLEE
+961 LRAAEAAYSGDFLEE
-976 DVYADWADGMR
+976 DVYADWAAGMR

-1000 LAERTKGDPDAAAG
+1000 LAERGKGDPDAAAG

-1034 SAFQASGAHG
+1034 AAFQASGAHG

-1049 YRTYVQR
+1049 YRTYIQR
-1056 MAELEVEPAP
+1056 MGELEVEPAP
-1066 YPAVQARPVRL
+1066 YPAVPARV

>member
-1 MPVGGGP
+1 MQPGTVG
-8 ASYGAVVR
+8 R
-16 PRLFALLDEGSRRRL
+16 PRLVALLDEGVQRRL

-45 LGSWAAERPCAWY
+45 LGSWAAGRACAWH

-64 RPLAAMVTGLVESL
+64 GSLSAMVSGLVGAL
-78 RRQVPALSE
+78 RRQVPELDAIP
-87 VLAAEL
+87 AEL
-93 QGPRGPDADAE
+93 QSPRGPDADAE
-104 QETRALA
+104 QQTRALA
-111 YAAVL
+111 YAALL
-116 ADALEQ
+116 ADALDAN
-122 HLDGDL
+122 LTNDL

-134 LHELNPGDPAT
+134 LHELDPAAPAT
-145 RLIEGLIRIAPPSLH
+145 KLVEGLIRTAPPNLH
-160 LVVASRTPMPFGIDR
+160 VIVASRTPMPFGIDR

-186 ATALAFTVAETRA
+186 ATALAFTVAETLA
-199 VLHVVLGD
+199 VLENVLGD
-207 GSEELAEPLQAAVQ
+207 GIEDLAEPLQSAVQ
-221 GWPAAARLAVEAL
+221 GWPAAVRLAVEAL
-234 RTVPGSERQSRLRRA
+234 RTAPADQRATRLRRA

-274 LVAAVA
+274 LVAGVA
-280 VLPRFGTELCQAIG
+280 VLPRFSAELCKAIG
-294 LTDSAAML
+294 LTDSAETL

-314 GDEDGYELNPL
+314 GEDDGYELNPL
-325 VRDFAIDRLSAD
+325 VKNFATDRLVVD
-337 EVGMD
+337 EREL
-342 TLVLRAGE
+342 TELSLQAGQ
-350 WFESVGD
+350 WFESVGE

-363 CYQAVEPAHVARM
+363 CYQAVDAVRAACM

-388 LAETVVGAVSALPE
+388 LAETVVAAVGALPAG
-402 ELRDAAMDQLEGEA
+402 LRDSAMDQLEGEA
-416 RQVLGDWQGAED
+416 RQVLGDWQGAME
-428 CFGRIIAPEGEIP
+428 CFDRIIEPEGEIP
-441 VGIAWRLG
+441 VAIAWRLG

-455 GRTDIAVATYQ
+455 GQTDVAIATYQ
-466 RGRIDGQQP
+466 RGRIDGRHP

-488 HWLRGEFDECRRLIA
+488 HWLRGEFAECRALITA
-503 AAEVSAKVSGD
+503 AYETAKVSGD

-532 SDPRGNASH
+532 SDPRGNSSH
-541 YVRALEHAERAG
+541 YVRALEYAERAG
-553 DLLQSIRIRVNR
+553 DLLQAIRIRVNR
-565 ASHHIAEG
+565 SSHHISEG
-573 DYILGLDELERAL
+573 DYALGLKELDIAL

-640 LAVLGEVYR
+640 LSVLGEVYR
-649 ERGDRAMARAC
+649 QRGDRAMARAC
-660 YEEAITMAEDTK
+660 FEEAIPMAEETR
-672 DMQALVPSLAGLAR
+672 DMQSLVPSLAGLAR

-694 RAAELAEIAR
+694 RAAELAALAR
-704 QAVAYG
+704 QAVDYG
-710 PVPGLS
+710 PVLGLS

-724 VTLHAGNKTE
+724 VTLHAGNQTE
-734 AAAAA
+734 AAATA
-739 EESAALCRKRRDRA
+739 EEAAAISRKRRDRA
-753 GLADALELYAAAD
+753 GLADALELYAAAG

-777 RNELGDPL
+777 RSELGDQL
-785 GQARAELMLARRTT
+785 GEARAELMLAGRTD
-799 GAEGREL
+799 GPERREL

-821 YAAAALAASEE
+821 YAAAALATSDA
-832 TRPAPVRIEC
+832 TGPAPVRIEC

-847 VLRNGKAIQ
+847 VLRDGKAIQ

-871 LVARRCR
+871 LVARRCH

-892 QGESVASPRLSVALS
+892 QDESVASPRLSVALS
-907 TVRSVLDPTKQY
+907 TVRSVLDPNKRY
-919 PPDKFVGADRATIW
+919 PPDGFVGADRATIW
-933 LDGDEAAVDVE
+933 LDGEQAAVDVE
-944 VFLHDAR
+944 LFLHDAWE
-951 AGLDGNSLPL
+951 GLNTGDLRL
-961 LRGAEAAYSGDFLEE
+961 LRAAEAAYSGDFLEE
-976 DVYADWADGMR
+976 DVFADWAAGMR

-1000 LAERTKGDPDAAAG
+1000 LAERGRRDPDAAAG
-1014 YLLRILQRDQ
+1014 YLLRILHRDQ

-1066 YPAVQARPVRL
+1066 YPAVPARL

>member
-1 MPVGGGP
+1 MLADGAP
-8 ASYGAVVR
+8 GAVLGTVAR
-16 PRLFALLDEGSRRRL
+16 PRLTALLDEGTRRRL

-45 LGSWAAERPCAWY
+45 LSSWAADHPCAWY

-64 RPLAAMVTGLVESL
+64 RSLATMVSGLVDAL
-78 RRQVPALSE
+78 RRQVPALPP

-104 QETRALA
+104 QTTRALA

-116 ADALEQ
+116 ADALDQNATGEV
-122 HLDGDL
+122 

-134 LHELNPGDPAT
+134 LHELSAGDPAT
-145 RLIEGLIRIAPPSLH
+145 RLIEGLVRIAPHSLH
-160 LVVASRTPMPFGIDR
+160 LVIASRTHLPFGIDR

-186 ATALAFTVAETRA
+186 ATALAFTVEETLA
-199 VLHVVLGD
+199 VLREVLGSGVD
-207 GSEELAEPLQAAVQ
+207 ELAEPLQSAVQ

-234 RTVPGSERQSRLRRA
+234 RNVPPAERKNRLWRSLRA
-249 LRSDGPLYDYLAE
+249 DGPLYDYLAE

-268 PPAVRR
+268 PPPVRR

-280 VLPRFGTELCQAIG
+280 VLPRFGAALCQAIG
-294 LTDSAAML
+294 LTDGPDFL
-302 QQLRTRGLLVSA
+302 HQLRTRGLLVSA
-314 GDEDGYELNPL
+314 GDADGYELNPL
-325 VRDFAIDRLSAD
+325 VKDFANERLSSNEA
-337 EVGMD
+337 EVAGL
-342 TLVLRAGE
+342 TLLAGQ

-357 HRDALA
+357 HRAALA
-363 CYQAVEPAHVARM
+363 CYQVLEPARVAGM
-376 LTERGHAMVSGG
+376 LSDRGHAMVSGG
-388 LAETVVGAVSALPE
+388 LAETVVAAVSALPG

-416 RQVLGDWQGAED
+416 RQVLGDWQGAEE
-428 CFGRIIAPEGEIP
+428 CFDRIIEPEGEIP
-441 VGIAWRLG
+441 VGVAWRLG

-455 GRTDIAVATYQ
+455 GQTDIAIATYR
-466 RGRIDGQQP
+466 RGRVDGQQP
-475 TDEALLQ
+475 VDEALLQ

-488 HWLRGEFDECRRLIA
+488 HWLRGEFDECRQLISAAHA
-503 AAEVSAKVSGD
+503 AAKESGD
-514 DRALAIVHTV
+514 DRALAIAHTV
-524 LAMLAAVD
+524 LAMMAAVD

-541 YVRALEHAERAG
+541 YLRALEHAERAG

-565 ASHHIAEG
+565 SSHHIGEG
-573 DYILGLDELERAL
+573 DYALGLAELDIAL

-608 LLRLGRLDEAI
+608 LLKLGRLDEAI

-640 LAVLGEVYR
+640 LAMLGEVYR

-660 YEEAITMAEDTK
+660 FEEAIAMADETK
-672 DMQALVPSLAGLAR
+672 DMQSLVPSLAGLAR

-694 RAAELAEIAR
+694 RAAGLAEMAK

-710 PVPGLS
+710 PVLGLS

-724 VTLHAGNKTE
+724 VNFHAGQKVE
-734 AAAAA
+734 AATTA
-739 EESAALCRKRRDRA
+739 EEAAALCRKRRDRA
-753 GLADALELYAAAD
+753 GLADALELYAAAG

-777 RNELGDPL
+777 RTELGDPL
-785 GQARAELMLARRTT
+785 GQARAELMLARRTH
-799 GAEGREL
+799 GPEGREL
-806 ALRAHQQFLAAGATR
+806 ALRAHKQFLAAGATR

-832 TRPAPVRIEC
+832 TGPSPVRVEC

-847 VLRNGKAIQ
+847 VLRIGKAVQ

-892 QGESVASPRLSVALS
+892 QEETVASPRLSVALS
-907 TVRSVLDPTKQY
+907 TVRSVLDPDKQY
-919 PPDKFVGADRATIW
+919 PADHFIGADRATIW
-933 LDGDEAAVDVE
+933 LDGDQTAVDVE
-944 VFLHDAR
+944 AFLHDAR
-951 AGLDGNSLPL
+951 AGLDSNSLTL
-961 LRGAEAAYSGDFLEE
+961 LRGAEASYSGDFLEE
-976 DVYADWADGMR
+976 DVYADWAAGMR

-1000 LAERTKGDPDAAAG
+1000 LAERGKRDPDAAAG

-1056 MAELEVEPAP
+1056 MTELEVEPAP
-1066 YPAVQARPVRL
+1066 YPAAPARL